1 MLAVERKLNTTA
13 SESLYRRAL
22 KHTSLGVQG
31 ANKFF
36 APYPIFFER
45 AQRARLWD
53 ADGNE
58 YIDMAG
64 CLGANILGHAH
75 PEIVAALANTMRNE
89 GIFIGAP
96 TIKEVELAEVFCEV
110 VPCAEE
116 VYFTGG
122 GGSDPI
128 HFALR
133 GAKALTGR
141 KKIAKHEGSYH
152 GWSDLVS
159 LNVLSKPK
167 TIGNADPEPLPE
179 SMGISE
185 DIVEN
190 TLVLSAND
198 EAMAERLITENKD
211 ELAAIIVEPIMH
223 SMGVVPLKANYLKLL
238 RELCDKFKIVLV
250 FDEVLTGFRHALGG
264 AQQLMKVTPDIG
276 IFGKALTNGH
286 AIMAAVAGK
295 KEFMSL
301 FPEKA
306 KVTGTF
312 IASFVGT
319 AAALKTIEILKRDNG
334 AAHARLYELGNFLRG
349 GMVKVIDETGV
360 NVSCCQFGSTWC
372 LYPTKAE
379 ITCYRDLMQAV
390 DYEKA
395 SAFAVAYRSWLLNNH
410 IYMMQGRV
418 RAHIN
423 TEHTEE
429 DLTKIIDVTRKF
441 FAEFRPALL

>member
-1 MLAVERKLNTTA
+1 MKVERKLNTAA
-13 SESLYRRAL
+13 SEQLYRRAL

-36 APYPIFFER
+36 APHPVYFTR

-53 ADGNE
+53 ADGNQ
-58 YIDMAG
+58 YIDIAG

-75 PEIVAALANTMRNE
+75 PEIVGALADTMRDE

-96 TIKEVELAEVFCEV
+96 TVKEVELAEAFCRV
-110 VPCAEE
+110 VPYAED

-141 KKIAKHEGSYH
+141 RMIAKHEGSYH

-159 LNVLSKPK
+159 LNVLARPL
-167 TIGNADPEPLPE
+167 TIGNSDPVPLPE

-185 DIVEN
+185 DTVES

-198 EAMAERLITENKD
+198 EAMTERLITKHKD
-211 ELAAIIVEPIMH
+211 ELAAVIVEPIMH
-223 SMGVVPLKANYLKLL
+223 SMGVVPLKTSYLKMV
-238 RELCDKFKIVLV
+238 RELCDKFGIVLI

-264 AQQLMKVTPDIG
+264 TQDIVKVTPDIG
-276 IFGKALTNGH
+276 VFGKALTNGH

-312 IASFVGT
+312 IASLVGT
-319 AAALKTIEILKRDNG
+319 TAALKTIEILERDNK
-334 AAHARLYELGNFLRG
+334 AAHTQLYRLGDFVRER
-349 GMVKVIDETGV
+349 MVKAIQDVGI
-360 NVSCCQFGSTWC
+360 NVSCRQFGSTWC

-379 ITCYRDLMQAV
+379 INCYRDLLRAV
-390 DYEKA
+390 DFEKA
-395 SAFAVAYRSWLLNNH
+395 SAFAVAYRTWLLNSG
-410 IYMMQGRV
+410 IYTMQGRV

-429 DLTKIIDVTRKF
+429 DLAKIVDVSRKF
-441 FAEFRPALL
+441 FAEHRSALA

>member
-1 MLAVERKLNTTA
+1 MLRVERELNTAA
-13 SESLYRRAL
+13 SEDVYRRAL

-53 ADGNE
+53 VDGNE
-58 YIDMAG
+58 YIDIAG

-75 PEIVAALANTMRNE
+75 PEIVAALADTMRDE

-96 TIKEVELAEVFCEV
+96 TIKEVELAEVFCSV
-110 VPCAEE
+110 VPCAED

-141 KKIAKHEGSYH
+141 ERIAKHEGSYH

-159 LNVLSKPK
+159 LNVLSRPK
-167 TIGNADPEPLPE
+167 TIGNADPVALPE

-185 DIVEN
+185 DIVES

-198 EAMAERLITENKD
+198 EAMTERLVTKHKD

-223 SMGVVPLKANYLKLL
+223 SMGVVPLKPGYLNLL
-238 RELCDKFKIVLV
+238 RNLCDTFGIVLI

-264 AQQLMKVTPDIG
+264 AQELMKVTPDIG

-312 IASFVGT
+312 IASLVGT
-319 AAALKTIEILKRDNG
+319 TAALKTIEILKRDNG
-334 AAHARLYELGNFLRG
+334 AAHARLYQLGNFVRER
-349 GMVKVIDETGV
+349 MNEVIQRAGV
-360 NVSCCQFGSTWC
+360 EVSCCQFGSTWC

-379 ITCYRDLMQAV
+379 ITSYRDLLRAV
-390 DYEKA
+390 DYDKA
-395 SAFAVAYRSWLLNNH
+395 SAFAIAYRNWLLNQG
-410 IYMMQGRV
+410 IYTMQGRV

-429 DLTKIIDVTRKF
+429 DLAKIVDVSGKF
-441 FAEFRPALL
+441 FAEYRTALV